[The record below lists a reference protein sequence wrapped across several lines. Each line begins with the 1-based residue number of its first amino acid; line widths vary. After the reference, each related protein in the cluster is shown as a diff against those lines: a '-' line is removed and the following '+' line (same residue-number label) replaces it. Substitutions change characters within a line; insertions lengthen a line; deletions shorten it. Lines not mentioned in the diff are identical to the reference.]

1 IAGLIAGLTPIV
13 QGIPDAIAKSPA
25 VQAAN
30 KATTQGA
37 VCEIAQ
43 PGGCLGD
50 ALDNSAD
57 KINQNNNKNTN
68 SLLDKISAGANAA
81 QVALLE

>member
-1 IAGLIAGLTPIV
+1 MLAGLTPVI
-13 QGIPDAIAKSPA
+13 QGIPDAIAHSPT

-43 PGGCLGD
+43 PGGCLGN
-50 ALDNSAD
+50 ALDNTATGVISSIWSAV
-57 KINQNNNKNTN
+57 N
-68 SLLDKISAGANAA
+68 GNAL
-81 QVALLE
+81 VRELT